1 MFQSFWCT
9 CLLVWLYHV
18 YYRVCDKLAWY
29 YFQEKISSFIFSS
42 HGMKLT
48 FCWAAKIV
56 TGSCYMI
63 EAGTTRFL
71 VDCGMYQGP
80 KEVTRLNYEP
90 FAFDP
95 KTIDFVLL
103 THAHIDHCWLI
114 PKLFSQWF
122 NGKVYAT
129 SATIDLVKILLEDS
143 AEIQEKN
150 IEDENRRRAREHLP
164 PRKPLYTPE
173 EADACMVLFKSVN
186 YTEMIMIN
194 DTVSVRYQDAGH
206 ILGSASLEVF
216 ITEWNKKTK
225 IVFSWDIWQRDVPI
239 TKDPTLIA
247 EADYLLM
254 ESTYGDRYHEDMGDK
269 EELLL
274 KYVQETYAKLG
285 KLLIP
290 SFAVERT
297 QELLYFFNLL
307 INKKQFPSEKIFL
320 DSPLAIKATEV
331 FKKHKECYDTEALR
345 DFANPFFDDTYL
357 SFSSSVEDSI
367 KLNTYDKPCV
377 IIAGNGMCTAWRITH
392 HLKHGLGDP
401 KNTLLFVGYQ
411 AEWTLGRRI
420 LQWDK
425 VVQFMGQQLP
435 VSLEIAKIDSF
446 SGHADADQLLRRAKW
461 FTTLP
466 KKTFIVHGEGEAQS
480 VLQDALEKIGFDCT
494 IPSLHDSVEL

>member
-1 MFQSFWCT
+1 
-9 CLLVWLYHV
+9 
-18 YYRVCDKLAWY
+18 
-29 YFQEKISSFIFSS
+29 
-42 HGMKLT
+42 MKLT

-71 VDCGMYQGP
+71 VDCGMYQWP

-90 FAFDP
+90 FGFDP

-114 PKLFSQWF
+114 PKLFIQGF
-122 NGKVYAT
+122 NGKIYTT
-129 SATIDLVKILLEDS
+129 SATRDLVKILLEDS

-150 IEDENRRRAREHLP
+150 IEDENRRRSREHLP

-173 EADACMVLFKSVN
+173 DADACMVLFETVK
-186 YTEMIMIN
+186 YAEMITIN

-206 ILGSASLEVF
+206 ILWSASLEVF
-216 ITEWNKKTK
+216 ITEWDKKTK
-225 IVFSWDIWQRDVPI
+225 IVFSWDIGQRDVPI
-239 TKDPTLIA
+239 TQNPTLIA

-254 ESTYGDRYHEDMGDK
+254 ESTYGDRYHEDIGNK
-269 EELLL
+269 EALLL
-274 KYVQETYAKLG
+274 KYVQETYAKWG

-307 INKKQFPSEKIFL
+307 INKQQFPQEKIFL
-320 DSPLAIKATEV
+320 DSPLAIKATEI
-331 FKKHKECYDTEALR
+331 FKKHKECYDTDALR

-357 SFSSSVEDSI
+357 EYSSSVQDSM
-367 KLNTYDKPCV
+367 KLNTYDTPCV

-392 HLKHGLGDP
+392 HLRHGLDDTR
-401 KNTLLFVGYQ
+401 NTLLFVGYQ

-420 LQWDK
+420 LQGDK
-425 VVQFMGQQLP
+425 VVQFMWLQLP
-435 VSLEIAKIDSF
+435 VNLEIAKIDSF
-446 SGHADADQLLRRAKW
+446 SGHADADQLLRRAKG

-466 KKTFIVHGEGEAQS
+466 KKTFIVHGEGEAQ
-480 VLQDALEKIGFDCT
+480 LKLKEHLEQLGFDCS